1 MADKLNG
8 TTSQAIE
15 MNEPVPGAELPAL
28 FANRFYVLANERTT
42 RIAFGEHVDRGD
54 VHYRTAITL
63 PMEDA
68 KQLVDV
74 LSDVIRQVEAQ
85 AATPPSNRAA

>member
-1 MADKLNG
+1 VADKLNG
-8 TTSQAIE
+8 TGPAID

-42 RIAFGEHVDRGD
+42 RIAFGEHVDRGA

-74 LSDVIRQVEAQ
+74 LNDVIRQVEAQ
-85 AATPPSNRAA
+85 AGAAPSNKAA